1 MPSFLVWIEYLFWA
15 VIAIGVLI
23 RLGVAL
29 GRRRSGRRKDAVRQA
44 IRPVIDAGAVESAF
58 YGWTPSTSVQL
69 RQEPTSIETAQD
81 RDRVPPELPDDRPL
95 R

>member
-15 VIAIGVLI
+15 VIAVGVLV

-58 YGWTPSTSVQL
+58 YGWTPSTSGQL